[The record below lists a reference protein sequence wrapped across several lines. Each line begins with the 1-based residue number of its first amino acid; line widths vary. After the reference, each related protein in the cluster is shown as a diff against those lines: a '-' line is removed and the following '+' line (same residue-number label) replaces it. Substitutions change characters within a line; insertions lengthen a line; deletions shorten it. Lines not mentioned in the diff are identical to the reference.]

1 MVVSMPIEIKDEEH
15 AIKLGEVA
23 IECRVKKLEK
33 DKVAKVKFRTKKYLF
48 TYKVP
53 LEKLDEF
60 LSKLKCK
67 VIEV

>member
-1 MVVSMPIEIKDEEH
+1 MPIEIKDEEH